1 MVTGDECCGVAD
13 EYNVDDDDN
22 SGDVVAMSVVVA
34 MTSMA
39 WR

>member
-1 MVTGDECCGVAD
+1 LVTGDERCGVAD

-22 SGDVVAMSVVVA
+22 GDDVVA
-34 MTSMA
+34 MTSIV